1 MYILTLFDV
10 RIYGKDGEAAS
21 PPPKK
26 SEESSLMP
34 S

>member
-10 RIYGKDGEAAS
+10 RIYGKDGETAS
-21 PPPKK
+21 PLKKK
-26 SEESSLMP
+26 SDESSLMP

>member
-10 RIYGKDGEAAS
+10 RIYGKDGETAS
-21 PPPKK
+21 PPKK
-26 SEESSLMP
+26 SDESSLMP